1 MSWTFCRRRG
11 EGRPIVT
18 QQPTEDVALEF
29 VETSTTADRCCA
41 RQQRLSRSD
50 LDLVRTKR
58 SDANRLGFA
67 VLLLHFRKHGQFP
80 RTDCQLERGLAP
92 DVMAQLG
99 IATASLGTIELT
111 DRTAE
116 RHRAEIRTLLGFREA
131 TVADGEALTEWLR
144 DHAVSDSRDIA
155 ELTSALEQ

>member
-29 VETSTTADRCCA
+29 ETPTTADRCCA

-67 VLLLHFRKHGQFP
+67 VLLLHFRKHGFP
-80 RTDCQLERGLAP
+80 EQSPSWSPG
-92 DVMAQLG
+92 
-99 IATASLGTIELT
+99 
-111 DRTAE
+111 
-116 RHRAEIRTLLGFREA
+116 
-131 TVADGEALTEWLR
+131 
-144 DHAVSDSRDIA
+144 SRP
-155 ELTSALEQ
+155 T